1 MFRDLFKGIDIFVID
16 TAEQAAIEGLYG
28 HYFGPF
34 AIVYLFP
41 VFIQHSVV
49 VMMKL
54 DGMPTVNSP
63 FVQYGKNQV
72 DFFI

>member
-1 MFRDLFKGIDIFVID
+1 MIRNLFKGINILVID
-16 TAEQAAIEGLYG
+16 TAEQVAIKGLYG
-28 HYFGPF
+28 YYFGPF

-63 FVQYGKNQV
+63 FVQYSK
-72 DFFI
+72 D

>member
-1 MFRDLFKGIDIFVID
+1 MFRDPFKGIDVLVIHA
-16 TAEQAAIEGLYG
+16 TEEAAVKCLYG

-34 AIVYLFP
+34 AIVYLLP

-63 FVQYGKNQV
+63 FVQYSKDQV